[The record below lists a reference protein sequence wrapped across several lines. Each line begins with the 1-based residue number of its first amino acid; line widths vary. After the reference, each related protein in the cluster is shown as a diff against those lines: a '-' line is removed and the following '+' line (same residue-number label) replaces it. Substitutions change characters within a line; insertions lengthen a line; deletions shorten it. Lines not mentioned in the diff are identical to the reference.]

1 VTRALALTAL
11 LFFPLPGA
19 GGGEGQGE
27 GALHRAAAALADEDV
42 PAAREILEPLLASR
56 PRDAAVQSLAGVL
69 RFHEQRYP
77 EAVELLEKA
86 GGATLGRI
94 EYLPLARAAR
104 EITRD
109 HVLVRGAHFAVS
121 HPPGKEEVL
130 VPYLLEALE
139 AQRAALLEDLGRVP
153 EEPVTVEVVETPRAL
168 ARLSTLS
175 EREIRTSGTIALC
188 KFNKLMVVSPKAM
201 LHGYDWLDTAAHE
214 YTHHAVTART
224 RNNAPI
230 WLQEG
235 LAKWE
240 ETRWRGRPGEAL
252 SAFSAA
258 LLRDAARR
266 DRLIGFEEMHPSMAK
281 LPSQEAAAL
290 AFAEVMVAVEYL
302 AEKGGGAL
310 LRDVLDRVAGG
321 GTAEQAVAGALGA
334 PFSDFLADWKRYL
347 AARPVPEGGERE
359 LRRLRFQDDPD
370 RAHGEW
376 GDLPDGKARE
386 YARLG
391 EIMRERGL
399 WTAARVEYAKAMRRA
414 GPGHPVLAG
423 KFALAAMQSGR
434 EAEAESALRDAV
446 RGHPHAAS
454 LQTSLGRL
462 RVRRGD
468 WAGAREAFLVAN
480 RIDPFDPEIH
490 VGLAAAAEGMGDGE
504 AASRERRFAQILS
517 GSGARPH

>member
-1 VTRALALTAL
+1 MRRAAALALL
-11 LFFPLPGA
+11 LCAASPRGA
-19 GGGEGQGE
+19 EGE
-27 GALHRAAAALADEDV
+27 GALRRAAAALADEDLRV
-42 PAAREILEPLLASR
+42 AREILEPLLASR
-56 PRDAAVQSLAGVL
+56 PRDPAVQSLAGAL
-69 RFHEQRYP
+69 RFHEQRYA
-77 EAVELLEKA
+77 EAVELLERA
-86 GGATLGRI
+86 GGGSIGRI

-104 EITRD
+104 EVTR
-109 HVLVRGAHFAVS
+109 HHLLVRGAHFAVS

-153 EEPVTVEVVETPRAL
+153 EEPVTVEIVESPRAL

-224 RNNAPI
+224 GNNAPI

-240 ETRWRGRPGEAL
+240 ETRWRGRAGEAL

-266 DRLIGFEEMHPSMAK
+266 DELVTFEQMHPSMAK

-302 AEKGGGAL
+302 VEKGGSAL

-321 GTAEQAVAGALGA
+321 ASAEQAVAGALGA
-334 PFSDFLADWKRYL
+334 PFSDFLADWKSYL

-359 LRRLRFQDDPD
+359 LRRLRFQDDPG
-370 RAHGEW
+370 RARGEW
-376 GDLPDGKARE
+376 GDLPDPKARE
-386 YARLG
+386 FARLG
-391 EIMRERGL
+391 EILRERGL
-399 WTAARVEYAKAMRRA
+399 WTAARVEYAKAMRRVGA
-414 GPGHPVLAG
+414 GHPALSG

-434 EAEAESALRDAV
+434 EAEAESALREAA
-446 RGHPHAAS
+446 RGHPNAAG

-462 RVRRGD
+462 RVRRQD
-468 WAGAREAFLVAN
+468 WPGARQAFLLAN
-480 RIDPFDPEIH
+480 RVDPFDPEIH
-490 VGLAAAAEGMGDGE
+490 LGLAAAAEGMGDGE
-504 AASRERRFAQILS
+504 TASRERRFAQILS
-517 GSGARPH
+517 GRGWRGAH